1 MPFPD
6 KKIETLAFLDV
17 CGRVSSLLLDI
28 ARVEGEWP
36 EDGMVKI
43 RRPSE
48 AVISNQ
54 TGASGE
60 AVTKA
65 LNTLVSG
72 GLIIAR
78 DNEIFI
84 HQNQFEIF

>member
-1 MPFPD
+1 MSFHGE
-6 KKIETLAFLDV
+6 KRETLAFLDV
-17 CGRVSSLLLDI
+17 CGRVSGLLLDM
-28 ARVEGEWP
+28 ARIEGESSGC
-36 EDGMVKI
+36 GMVKI
-43 RRPSE
+43 HRPSD

-54 TGASGE
+54 LGVSGD

-72 GLIIAR
+72 GLIVAR
-78 DNEIFI
+78 DSEIFI